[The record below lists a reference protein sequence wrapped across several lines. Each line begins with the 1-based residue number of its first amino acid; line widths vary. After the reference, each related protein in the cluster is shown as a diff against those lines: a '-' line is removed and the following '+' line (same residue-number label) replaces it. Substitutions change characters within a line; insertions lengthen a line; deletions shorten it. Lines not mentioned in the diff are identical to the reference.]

1 MPGPAALQ
9 AQSPWAVAGLLLN
22 AMVWGLSWWP
32 MRELQ
37 AAGLHPLWATAVI
50 FSLSVAVIGLSRP
63 AAWRELA
70 TQPALWI
77 ILLASGVTNACFN
90 WGVTSGDVVRV
101 VLLFYLMPLWTALLA
116 RWLLQEAISRNALL
130 RMALGVIG
138 AALVLWPAEGA
149 LTPTL
154 QPTDALGL
162 LGGFSFAV
170 NNIMM
175 RREASRSEGAR
186 GLAMFLGGLLVSV
199 ALAQGLAVP
208 APPPPSA
215 HWLLLAGAL
224 ALCFLGSNLS
234 FQYGASRLPA
244 NVTAVVMLTEVI
256 WATGSATWL
265 GAGDLGWRLALGGGL
280 IVCAAAL
287 AAWKP

>member
-1 MPGPAALQ
+1 MPPTLAPAGT
-9 AQSPWAVAGLLLN
+9 PWAVAGLLLN
-22 AMVWGLSWWP
+22 ALVWGLSWWP
-32 MRELQ
+32 MRQLQ

-50 FSLSVAVIGLSRP
+50 FSLSVTVIGLSRP

-70 TQPALWI
+70 TQPTLWI
-77 ILLASGVTNACFN
+77 ILLASGITNASFN
-90 WGVTSGDVVRV
+90 WGVTTGDVVRV

-116 RWLLQEAISRNALL
+116 RWLLREPVSAAALL
-130 RMALGVIG
+130 RMALGVAG
-138 AALVLWPAEGA
+138 AALVLWPADGGVA
-149 LTPTL
+149 LSL

-175 RREASRSEGAR
+175 RRESGRSEGAR
-186 GLAMFLGGLLVSV
+186 GLAMFLGGLLVS
-199 ALAQGLAVP
+199 ALLALTLDVP
-208 APPPPSA
+208 TPPPADS
-215 HWLLLAGAL
+215 HWLLLAGVL

-244 NVTAVVMLTEVI
+244 NVTAVVMLTEVV
-256 WATGSATWL
+256 WATGSSAAL
-265 GAGDLGWRLALGGGL
+265 GAGELSWRLLVGGGL
-280 IVCAAAL
+280 IVSAAAL

>member
-1 MPGPAALQ
+1 MAPVATAPAVT
-9 AQSPWAVAGLLLN
+9 PWAVAGLLLN
-22 AMVWGLSWWP
+22 ALVWGLSWWP
-32 MRELQ
+32 MRQLQ
-37 AAGLHPLWATAVI
+37 AAGVHPLWATAVI

-77 ILLASGVTNACFN
+77 ILLASGVTNASFN
-90 WGVTSGDVVRV
+90 WGVTTGDVVRV

-116 RWLLQEAISRNALL
+116 RWLLHESITPNALL
-130 RMALGVIG
+130 RMALGVAG
-138 AALVLWPAEGA
+138 AVLVLWPAEGGLA
-149 LTPTL
+149 LSI
-154 QPTDALGL
+154 QATDGLGL

-175 RREASRSEGAR
+175 RRESGRSEGAR
-186 GLAMFLGGLLVSV
+186 GLAMFIGGLLVSTLL
-199 ALAQGLAVP
+199 ALALDVP
-208 APPPPSA
+208 TPPTLDGPG
-215 HWLLLAGAL
+215 LLLAGGL

-256 WATGSATWL
+256 WATGSSTWL
-265 GAGDLGWRLALGGGL
+265 GAGELSWRLLTGGSL
-280 IVCAAAL
+280 IVSAAAL